1 MDDKKD
7 GKEIGIKR
15 EREKQIGSFT
25 IFFRGE
31 IFLFSLFW
39 GKAECMYDFR
49 RKSAKENVNV
59 FL

>member
-1 MDDKKD
+1 MDDKKE

-15 EREKQIGSFT
+15 ERKT
-25 IFFRGE
+25 DRIFYYILSRRNL
-31 IFLFSLFW
+31 FLSLF